1 MPDFGNYQ
9 IPKQIVDNMTKLET
23 LFSLSLSA
31 FTFIHTPLVLNNLE
45 SIFMA
50 MCVRCFPLGCQQ
62 WSGPP
67 MIYSL
72 AKSLF

>member
-1 MPDFGNYQ
+1 MYNNIVLDKIKYNKNGNSTYSHSSF
-9 IPKQIVDNMTKLET
+9 T
-23 LFSLSLSA
+23 L
-31 FTFIHTPLVLNNLE
+31 IYNNTPLVLNNLE